1 VNIVSR
7 VLFAM
12 GKDPE
17 EEQLHLLRG
26 FPANDEP
33 YLTKFRVKPSAPLI
47 KMIINGTKNYSHK
60 EHLTKCENF
69 NRMSVAL
76 STNGVFV
83 PGYTMVDRSYWLC
96 PLVVPNRDLFK

>member
-1 VNIVSR
+1 MNTR
-7 VLFAM
+7 VLWAM

-17 EEQLHLLRG
+17 VELLKLIRG

-47 KMIINGTKNYSHK
+47 KMIIDRTKTYSNK

-76 STNGVFV
+76 SANGVFV
-83 PGYTMVDRSYWLC
+83 PGYAMVDRSHWLC
-96 PLVVPNRDLFK
+96 PLVVPNRELFK